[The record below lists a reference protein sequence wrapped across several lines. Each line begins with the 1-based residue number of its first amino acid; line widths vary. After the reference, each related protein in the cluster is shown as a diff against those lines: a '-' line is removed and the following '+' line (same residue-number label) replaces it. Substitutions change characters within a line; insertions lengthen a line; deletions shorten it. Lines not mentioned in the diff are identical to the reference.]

1 MFPFHSNSNNNNN
14 TNNSTS
20 VTPNQQH
27 TYRRLTP
34 LSQQQGSSDSVPNF
48 TFYSSNHHPS
58 SLHGVSHFHS
68 GLSSSSYSPY
78 TSSSSLFHEED
89 SSRDD
94 KKKDSNF
101 LSVWEQRHRW
111 KLFAN
116 HSPYFSMCFICLILL
131 LVSLGILLSI
141 VFFVLQE
148 EEFDQ
153 LKIGI
158 LMMFKE
164 NKRNDWH
171 LQYSI
176 KSDEKYLK
184 FIVLGDW
191 GRRGLFNQTEVAE
204 QMEYYCKNF
213 GCDFVISTGD
223 NFYQD
228 GVKSVD
234 DILFK
239 ESFEDVYNQETLS
252 KLPFLSVLGNHCY
265 RSNPY
270 AQVEYTQYEKSTK
283 RLYIPSEYFTEVMY
297 FPEKRVLATKRSDS
311 IETENSD
318 EKQTSH
324 HDIQRKNMASL
335 SKKMTQHDFRVQFL
349 FLDTNPF
356 IQRYYS
362 HPKMNQH
369 ALHKT
374 SNLRAQLG
382 FMENMMNELEDKI
395 DSGRTDQIPYFINSE
410 RRKMTMDL
418 QSNDENQQ
426 PNDGPDPNHSHSSF
440 SLTNIPLW
448 KIAIG
453 HHPLY
458 SASSHGDSDDLVD
471 RLLPFF
477 KRTGI
482 SLYFS
487 GHDHNLQYL
496 KLPDNSLHQFISG
509 AGSAVR
515 FDVVPHHPY
524 LQSFQQESG
533 FMYVRLSK
541 DLLDVSFVS
550 LEGKVTNRVKI
561 PKQHS

>member
-1 MFPFHSNSNNNNN
+1 MFPFYSMANHGSISSSS
-14 TNNSTS
+14 NSTS
-20 VTPNQQH
+20 LVQQNH

-34 LSQQQGSSDSVPNF
+34 LSHQQSTLIDSTPNMNTQSYNLNFGNTIGVP
-48 TFYSSNHHPS
+48 
-58 SLHGVSHFHS
+58 SLSF
-68 GLSSSSYSPY
+68 SSSSYSPFPVNY
-78 TSSSSLFHEED
+78 HEEQ
-89 SSRDD
+89 SEE
-94 KKKDSNF
+94 KKKDANF
-101 LSVWEQRHRW
+101 LSLWEQRHRW

-116 HSPYFSMCFICLILL
+116 HSPWFSMCFICLVLL
-131 LVSLGILLSI
+131 MVSLGILLSI

-148 EEFDQ
+148 DEFDQ

-158 LMMFKE
+158 LMMFNE
-164 NKRNDWH
+164 NKRNDWR
-171 LQYSI
+171 LKYST

-184 FIVLGDW
+184 FVVIGDW
-191 GRRGLFNQTEVAE
+191 GRRGLFNQSEVAE
-204 QMEYYCKNF
+204 QMEYYCKNY
-213 GCDFVISTGD
+213 GCNFVISTGD

-297 FPEKRVLATKRSDS
+297 FPEHRILASKNSASSD
-311 IETENSD
+311 TTNSD
-318 EKQTSH
+318 EKKQSVNSH
-324 HDIQRKNMASL
+324 MSNL

-382 FMENMMNELEDKI
+382 FMENIMNELDEKI
-395 DSGRTDQIPYFINSE
+395 ENGKTDQIPYFINSE
-410 RRKMTMDL
+410 RRKTTT
-418 QSNDENQQ
+418 SQQ
-426 PNDGPDPNHSHSSF
+426 QNGPDASTNDSPPSS
-440 SLTNIPLW
+440 SSTNVPLW
-448 KIAIG
+448 RIAIG

-458 SASSHGDSDDLVD
+458 SASSHGD
-471 RLLPFF
+471 R
-477 KRTGI
+477 
-482 SLYFS
+482 
-487 GHDHNLQYL
+487 
-496 KLPDNSLHQFISG
+496 

-524 LQSFQQESG
+524 LQSYQQESG

-550 LEGKVTNRVKI
+550 LEGQVTNRVKI
-561 PKQHS
+561 LKQHS